1 MTMKPKIVLQPL
13 QGSYSLEDCQFLLQP
28 IDIPMLTV
36 EEKERL
42 MQIGG
47 QHYSSMISQE
57 HPPSDQYLTL
67 FYGLVDKYKH
77 RLAAEI
83 AGLAKKI
90 IDKKGESVTL
100 VSLARAGTPIGVL
113 LSRALKYYYQANVH
127 HYSVSIIRD
136 KGIDTAALEYLEK
149 AGHAAESILF
159 VDGWTAKGIIT
170 QELKVAIAGWNS
182 GSDYKIS
189 DDLCVISDIGG
200 MADLV
205 ATVDD
210 YTIPSGILNST
221 VSGLV
226 SRTILRPE
234 YQGFHQCVVYSHLA
248 KHDVSNWFVDEIA
261 ALFSTHSPDESA
273 SAQRDDAS
281 AERHQK
287 MQTYVD
293 QLMLQYGVTDIN
305 RVKPGIAEATRVM
318 LRRVPK
324 LLVVKDMASDD
335 VSHLLVLAEDKGID
349 VCQDSAM
356 PFNAV
361 AIVANVNESV

>member
-1 MTMKPKIVLQPL
+1 MNPKTVLEPL
-13 QGSYSLEDCQFLLQP
+13 KGSYSIEDCQFLLQS

-36 EEKERL
+36 EEKERQ

-47 QHYSSMISQE
+47 QHYSAMISQE
-57 HPPSDQYLTL
+57 YPPSDQYLTL
-67 FYGLVDKYKH
+67 FLGLVEKYKY
-77 RLAAEI
+77 RLATEVA
-83 AGLAKKI
+83 ALAKQI
-90 IDKKGESVTL
+90 NDKKGGTVTL

-113 LSRALKYYYQANVH
+113 LSRALKHYYHADVS

-136 KGIDTAALEYLEK
+136 KGIDTTALEYLEK
-149 AGHAAESILF
+149 AGHSADSVLF

-170 QELKVAIAGWNS
+170 QELKAAVADWNS

-248 KHDVSNWFVDEIA
+248 KHDLSNWFVDEIS
-261 ALFSTHSPDESA
+261 ALFSTIVPNESTVL
-273 SAQRDDAS
+273 QRDDVS
-281 AERHQK
+281 NERHLK
-287 MQTYVD
+287 MKAYVD
-293 QLMLQYGVTDIN
+293 QLMVQHGVTDIN

-324 LLVVKDMASDD
+324 LLVVKNRASED
-335 VSHLLVLAEDKGID
+335 VSHLLVLAKDKSIE

-361 AIVANVNESV
+361 AIVANVNE

>member
-1 MTMKPKIVLQPL
+1 MNSKTCFEPL
-13 QGSYSLEDCQFLLQP
+13 EGSYSREDCQFLLQP
-28 IDIPMLTV
+28 IDIPMLSV

-57 HPPSDQYLTL
+57 FPPSDQYLTL
-67 FYGLVDKYKH
+67 FFGLVDKYKH
-77 RLAAEI
+77 RLATEV

-90 IDKKGESVTL
+90 IEKKGDTITL

-113 LSRALKYYYQANVH
+113 LNRALKYYYKANVS

-149 AGHAAESILF
+149 AGHAGDSILF

-170 QELKVAIAGWNS
+170 QELKAAVACWNNES
-182 GSDYKIS
+182 HYKIS

-248 KHDVSNWFVDEIA
+248 KHDLSNWFVDEISS
-261 ALFSTHSPDESA
+261 LFSTISPNESTIV
-273 SAQRDDAS
+273 QRDQAS
-281 AERHQK
+281 VERHQK
-287 MQTYVD
+287 MKSYVD
-293 QLMLQYGVTDIN
+293 QLMVEYGVSDIN

-324 LLVVKDMASDD
+324 LLVVKDVTSDD
-335 VSHLLVLAEDKGID
+335 VSHLLVLAKDKCVE

-361 AIVANVNESV
+361 AIVANVND

>member
-1 MTMKPKIVLQPL
+1 MKLSTVLKPL
-13 QGSYSLEDCQFLLQP
+13 KGSYSLEDCQFLLQP

-47 QHYSSMISQE
+47 QHYSSVISQE
-57 HPPSDQYLTL
+57 YPPSDEYLTL
-67 FYGLVDKYKH
+67 FFGLVDKYKQ
-77 RLAAEI
+77 RLATEL

-90 IDKKGESVTL
+90 IDKKGDTITL

-113 LSRALKYYYQANVH
+113 LSRALKYYYKANVS

-136 KGIDTAALEYLEK
+136 KGIDTAALAYLEK
-149 AGHAAESILF
+149 AGHAGDSILF

-170 QELKVAIAGWNS
+170 QELKAAIARWNS
-182 GSDYKIS
+182 ESDYRIS
-189 DDLCVISDIGG
+189 DELCVISDIGG
-200 MADLV
+200 MADIV

-234 YQGFHQCVVYSHLA
+234 YQGFHQCIFYAHLV
-248 KHDVSNWFVDEIA
+248 KHDLSNWFVDEISG
-261 ALFSTHSPDESA
+261 LFSTISPNKIA
-273 SAQRDDAS
+273 TVQRDDTS
-281 AERHQK
+281 DDRHQK
-287 MQTYVD
+287 IKNYVN
-293 QLMLQYGVTDIN
+293 QLMVQHGVNDIN

-324 LLVVKDMASDD
+324 LLVVKNMASED
-335 VSHLLVLAEDKGID
+335 VVHLLVLAKDKGID
-349 VCQDSAM
+349 VCQDSTM

-361 AIVANVNESV
+361 AIVANVNESK

>member
-1 MTMKPKIVLQPL
+1 MSMKLQTVLKPL
-13 QGSYSLEDCQFLLQP
+13 KGSYSIDDCQFLLQA

-36 EEKERL
+36 EEKERQ

-47 QHYSSMISQE
+47 QHYSAMISQE
-57 HPPSDQYLTL
+57 YPPSDQYLTL
-67 FYGLVDKYKH
+67 FFGLVDKYKQ
-77 RLAAEI
+77 RLAAEV
-83 AGLAKKI
+83 AGLAKQI
-90 IDKKGESVTL
+90 FDKKGDTVTL

-113 LSRALKYYYQANVH
+113 LNRALKHYYNVDVS
-127 HYSVSIIRD
+127 HYSISIIRD
-136 KGIDTAALEYLEK
+136 KGIDRAALSYLEK

-170 QELKVAIAGWNS
+170 QELKAAIADWNN
-182 GSDYKIS
+182 GSDYKVS
-189 DDLCVISDIGG
+189 DELCVISDIGG

-248 KHDVSNWFVDEIA
+248 KHDLSNWFVDEVS
-261 ALFSTHSPDESA
+261 ALFSTTSPDESA
-273 SAQRDDAS
+273 QRDEVS
-281 AERHQK
+281 NERHQK
-287 MQTYVD
+287 MKVYID
-293 QLMLQYGVTDIN
+293 QLMVQYGVTDIN

-324 LLVVKDMASDD
+324 LLVVKNRNSAD
-335 VSHLLVLAEDKGID
+335 VSHLLVLAKDKGIQ
-349 VCQDSAM
+349 VYQDGGM

-361 AIVANVNESV
+361 AIVANVSE